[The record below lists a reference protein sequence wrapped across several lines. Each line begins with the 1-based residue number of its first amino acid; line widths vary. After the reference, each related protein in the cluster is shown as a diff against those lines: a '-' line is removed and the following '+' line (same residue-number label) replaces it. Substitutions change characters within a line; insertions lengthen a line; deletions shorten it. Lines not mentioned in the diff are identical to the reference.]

1 MIKYKHFDNFTEEV
15 ENYGGVQR
23 LYSFDNGYGASV
35 IKHEGSYGFKQDLW
49 ELGVLA
55 GSELTYDTEITN
67 DVMGHLTE
75 EKVDKL
81 LERISKL

>member
-1 MIKYKHFDNFTEEV
+1 MTKYKYFDNFTEEV
-15 ENYGGVQR
+15 ENYGGVQKF
-23 LYSFDNGYGASV
+23 YSFDNGYGASV
-35 IKHEGSYGFKQDLW
+35 IRHEHSYGFKQGLW

-67 DVMGHLTE
+67 DVIGHLTE
-75 EKVDKL
+75 VEVDKL

>member
-15 ENYGGVQR
+15 ENYGGVQKF
-23 LYSFDNGYGASV
+23 YSFDNGYGASV
-35 IKHEGSYGFKQDLW
+35 IRHKHSYGFEKGLW

-67 DVMGHLTE
+67 DVIGHLTE
-75 EKVDKL
+75 VEVDKL